1 LKTSIQNLIQ
11 PSISLAKLKQ
21 IQEKLALKV
30 ITKNVL
36 PSKIIMVCGVDVS
49 YKDNTAYGAAVI
61 FDISKKEVIEVAK
74 STLKVTS
81 PYIPGFF
88 VLREAKPI
96 LKTLNK
102 LTKEYDLLLVDGN
115 GQLHPRRCG
124 LACYI
129 GLVLNKPV
137 IGVAKKLLCGKV
149 KKNKTVEYEGN
160 IIGYEISHK
169 GKKIYVSVGHKISLK
184 KSVKIIKELF
194 CKNRQPEPLRLA
206 DTYSK
211 IHSKMNHCY

>member
-1 LKTSIQNLIQ
+1 M
-11 PSISLAKLKQ
+11 SLEKIKQ
-21 IQEKLALKV
+21 LQEKLALKV

-36 PSKIIMVCGVDVS
+36 PSKIINVCGVDVS

-61 FDISKKEVIEVAK
+61 LDKNKQVIEVAK
-74 STLKVTS
+74 SSLKVTS

-88 VLREAKPI
+88 VLREARPI
-96 LKTLNK
+96 LKTIGK
-102 LTKEYDLLLVDGN
+102 LTTDFDLILVDGN
-115 GQLHPRRCG
+115 GQLHPRRFG

-129 GLVLNKPV
+129 GLALDKPT

-149 KKNKTVEYEGN
+149 KKNKTVEYEGK
-160 IIGYEISHK
+160 IIGYEINHK

-184 KSVKIIKELF
+184 KSVKIVNEL
-194 CKNRQPEPLRLA
+194 CDKGWQPEPLRLA

-211 IHSKMNHCY
+211 IH

>member
-1 LKTSIQNLIQ
+1 M
-11 PSISLAKLKQ
+11 SLEKIKLL
-21 IQEKLALKV
+21 QEKLASKV
-30 ITKNVL
+30 ITKNEL
-36 PSKIIMVCGVDVS
+36 PSKIVRVCGVDVS
-49 YKDNTAYGAAVI
+49 YKNNIAYGAAVI
-61 FDISKKEVIEVAK
+61 LDRQTHEVIEIAK
-74 STLKVTS
+74 STLKVTT

-96 LKTLNK
+96 LKTLDK
-102 LTKEYDLLLVDGN
+102 LTQDFDLLLVDGN

-129 GLVLNKPV
+129 GLVLDKPV

-149 KKNKTVEYEGN
+149 KRDQTVEHN
-160 IIGYEISHK
+160 RKIIGYEVKHK

-184 KSVKIIKELF
+184 KSVSIVKELF
-194 CKNRQPEPLRLA
+194 DKGWHPEPLRLA

-211 IHSKMNHCY
+211 VYSKN

>member
-1 LKTSIQNLIQ
+1 MSI
-11 PSISLAKLKQ
+11 AKIKQ

-36 PSKIIMVCGVDVS
+36 PSKIIRVCGVDVS
-49 YKDNTAYGAAVI
+49 YKDNIAYGAAI
-61 FDISKKEVIEVAK
+61 IIDRNKNEVIEVAK
-74 STLKVTS
+74 STIKVAF

-96 LKTLNK
+96 LKTLEK
-102 LTKEYDLLLVDGN
+102 LTIDFDLLLVDGN

-129 GLVLNKPV
+129 GLILDKPV

-149 KKNKTVEYEGN
+149 KKNKTVEYEGK
-160 IIGYEISHK
+160 IIGYEVNHK
-169 GKKIYVSVGHKISLK
+169 GRKIYVSVGHKISLK
-184 KSVKIIKELF
+184 KSVSIVKELF
-194 CKNRQPEPLRLA
+194 VNSWEPEPLRLA
-206 DTYSK
+206 DAYSK
-211 IHSKMNHCY
+211 IHSKQE